1 MPHRVVESFI
11 NETGGLCVDVFI
23 REDGSF
29 GFEEFRR
36 DPEDLRG
43 WFPLLR
49 HGSRSFATLDSALQQ
64 ARLSVAW
71 MAK

>member
-1 MPHRVVESFI
+1 MPDRVIESI
-11 NETGGLCVDVFI
+11 NNETGDLCMDIFM

-43 WFPLLR
+43 WFPLHR
-49 HGSRSFATLDSALQQ
+49 HGARSFASLESALQQ

>member
-1 MPHRVVESFI
+1 MPNRVVESI
-11 NETGGLCVDVFI
+11 NNETGDLCVDIFI

-43 WFPLLR
+43 WFPLR
-49 HGSRSFATLDSALQQ
+49 RYSTQSFASLDSALQQ

>member
-1 MPHRVVESFI
+1 MPHRVVQSI
-11 NETGGLCVDVFI
+11 NNETGDLCLDIFI

-43 WFPLLR
+43 WFPLCR
-49 HGSRSFATLDSALQQ
+49 YGSQSFVTLDSALQQ